1 MLSSFRSQTGGK
13 DPVGPPP
20 TCTLLGHPVP
30 DGYFESYSPELN
42 GCGRCNCVIPDLK
55 DCPDVFGQWLGG
67 ADDNVDEST
76 CNCNFESAGCVMT
89 GGLLDPTTRRPSK
102 SRLPMMRS
110 ASGNGFLCPCG
121 CQGKITE
128 GYLDCRCCDEGKT
141 RLTAS
146 PMRSATGAGYC
157 RYNCPKQPA
166 EWTDCRSFSSC
177 SECLMHTNPCATK
190 TASPMRS
197 ATGHS
202 SSIRAMGCPAGQW
215 MCQCIDSTHS
225 GGKCVSSS
233 AECAVLCKPMRS
245 ATGGRDIDGFLG
257 TDKGTFK

>member
-1 MLSSFRSQTGGK
+1 MNNFRNMLSSFRSQTGGK

-76 CNCNFESAGCVMT
+76 CNCNFQSAGCVMT
-89 GGLLDPTTRRPSK
+89 GGLLDPTIKRPSK
-102 SRLPMMRS
+102 SKLPMMRS
-110 ASGNGFLCPCG
+110 ATGFKNQLGGLDDLMCYFQSVYGGMEDFIPGFSPYSGCTDSRADNFNADACYEDMSCTFSGPYAEVYS
-121 CQGKITE
+121 QE
-128 GYLDCRCCDEGKT
+128 YLMS
-141 RLTAS
+141 AS
-146 PMRSATGAGYC
+146 PC
-157 RYNCPKQPA
+157 Q
-166 EWTDCRSFSSC
+166 FVC
-177 SECLMHTNPCATK
+177 STT
-190 TASPMRS
+190 
-197 ATGHS
+197 
-202 SSIRAMGCPAGQW
+202 
-215 MCQCIDSTHS
+215 S
-225 GGKCVSSS
+225 GGSTTGGGITNSTFGTGKDP
-233 AECAVLCKPMRS
+233 KGKGKRRGMRS